1 MSVLT
6 DTLTNPPLYTA
17 YLQLKNTGGAVIGRV
32 AVLLLEQDTAFDMND
47 VVTAMRD
54 GVAAASL
61 PVVHSAAAQREDI
74 SYTTL

>member
-6 DTLTNPPLYTA
+6 DTLTNPANYTA
-17 YLQLKNTGGAVIGRV
+17 YVQLKNAGGTVIGRF
-32 AVLLLEQDTAFDMND
+32 AVFLLEQDTAFDLDD

-61 PVVHSAAAQREDI
+61 PVVHSAVVQREDI